1 MVMQSRWL
9 VQVSERERER
19 ESTTKDRIEHGTIT
33 IASRTTTNNDNVDDD
48 DDEYGSSHGRDL
60 EGSMGRGR
68 LVSR

>member
-1 MVMQSRWL
+1 MQSRWL

-33 IASRTTTNNDNVDDD
+33 IASRTTTNNDNVDD
-48 DDEYGSSHGRDL
+48 EYGSSHGRDL